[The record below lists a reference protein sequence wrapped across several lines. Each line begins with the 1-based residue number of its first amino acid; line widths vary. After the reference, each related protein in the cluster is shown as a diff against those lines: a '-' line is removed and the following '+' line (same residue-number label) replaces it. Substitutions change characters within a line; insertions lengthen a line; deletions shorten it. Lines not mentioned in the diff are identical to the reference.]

1 MRLIDRRLSMLL
13 AGASLLAACA
23 PSAAVESAAARD
35 LVAAV
40 APAEP
45 ARIEPVPVTSLVR
58 EVSIP
63 HQKFV
68 LDNGLTVI
76 VHEDRKAP
84 VVGISMWYNVG
95 SKDEPKGKTGFAH
108 LFEHLMF
115 NGTENLPGDYFT
127 YLQQV
132 GATDYNGTT
141 SFDRTNYFQTVPTG
155 ALERVLF
162 MESDRMGH
170 LLGAI
175 SQGVLDNQRGVV
187 QNEKRQGDNRPG
199 GLVFYKVLETLF
211 PEGHP
216 YHHQTIGSMADLDAA
231 SLQTVAGWF
240 HDKYGPNNAVLVLA
254 GDIDAATARPLVE
267 KYFAS
272 IPRGPV
278 NNVAQAVIPVLAAP
292 QSAVMKDQVATTSVS
307 RYWPVPGLLDDQLVA
322 LDVGGSVL
330 GGLASSRLDEV
341 LVRNEKLATS
351 VSAGL
356 YAFQRVGIFTVSAT
370 VKPGVDPAVVDKRLD
385 ELVAEFIANGPT
397 EDEVRR
403 ASVNEVGG
411 RIRGLEQVGG
421 FGGKA
426 VTLAESQTFT
436 GDSNWY
442 ARNLATYAS
451 ITPAAVKAA
460 MGQWLTKPAFS
471 LRLEPGA
478 RPPYEEA
485 KSVSA
490 KGGKAASRA
499 SKDARAA
506 KPGPKRE
513 VPPVGSLAALDFP
526 DVTIT
531 RLSNGV
537 ELQYAQRS
545 AVPVT
550 QMALSFDAG
559 EAADAPN
566 GRGLQSMVMSMLD
579 EGAAGMSSQQLAEAE
594 ERLGANI
601 ETGGSLDRSSVTLSA
616 LSANLAPSLTLLGD
630 IVKSPSFDPVEFER
644 ARAQRLTAIQQM
656 QKDPNGIA
664 QRVLPTL
671 LFGASHPYA
680 TLAGGDAAAI
690 ARFTRD
696 ELVGFKDAW
705 LRPDRMKIFVV
716 SDRPLAEIQ
725 PLIDAEFGQWAAP
738 SVPAGVKQ
746 FSAPPARPT
755 SARIVLINRPDSPQS
770 VISGGQI
777 TPADPRNNIEAL
789 LAANDVLGG
798 NFLSRIN
805 MDLREAKGWSYGVR
819 GSAQLSEKAV
829 PYIISAPVQ
838 ADRTGDSI
846 VALNKD
852 IGEFL
857 KSKGVN
863 GEEFSR
869 TIANRVNALPGQ
881 YETSGAVLSA
891 MMSNDL
897 YGRPANYQETLA
909 AKYRSYTAASLD
921 QAIRGTVDPSGF
933 VWVVVGDAAKVRPQL
948 DKLGMP
954 VEVIEA
960 R

>member
-1 MRLIDRRLSMLL
+1 MTLRNRRLSILL
-13 AGASLLAACA
+13 ASASLLAACA
-23 PSAAVESAAARD
+23 STPAVQTVAPPP
-35 LVAAV
+35 AAV
-40 APAEP
+40 ATAPAP
-45 ARIEPVPVTSLVR
+45 VEPVPVTSLVK
-58 EVSIP
+58 EVAIP

-68 LDNGLTVI
+68 LDNGLTVV

-84 VVGISMWYNVG
+84 VVAVSMWYNVG
-95 SKDEPKGKTGFAH
+95 SKDEPKGQTGFAH

-115 NGTENLPGDYFT
+115 NGTENLPGDYFN
-127 YLQQV
+127 YLQQI
-132 GATDYNGTT
+132 GATDLNGTT

-155 ALERVLF
+155 ALDRALF

-170 LLGAI
+170 LLGAVT
-175 SQGVLDNQRGVV
+175 QGVLDNQRGVV

-216 YHHQTIGSMADLDAA
+216 YHHSTIGSMADLDAA
-231 SLQTVAGWF
+231 SLTSVANWF
-240 HDKYGPNNAVLVLA
+240 RDKYGPNNAVLVLA

-267 KYFAS
+267 KYFGS
-272 IPRGPV
+272 ISRGPV
-278 NNVAQAVIPVLAAP
+278 NNVAQAAVPTLAAP
-292 QSAVMKDQVATTSVS
+292 QSVVMKDNVATTTVS
-307 RYWPVPGLLDDQLVA
+307 RYWPTPGLLDDQLVA
-322 LDVGGSVL
+322 LDVGGAVL
-330 GGLASSRLDEV
+330 GGLASSRLDEI
-341 LVRNEKLATS
+341 LVRNEKLATQ

-370 VKPGVDPAVVDKRLD
+370 VKPGVDPAVVEKRLD
-385 ELVAEFIANGPT
+385 ELVADFIAKGPN

-403 ASVNEVGG
+403 ASVTEVGG

-426 VTLAESQTFT
+426 VTLAEGQTYA
-436 GDSNWY
+436 GDSEWY

-451 ITPAAVKAA
+451 VTPAEIRQA
-460 MGQWLTKPAFS
+460 MNQWLTKPAMA

-485 KSVSA
+485 KSVNA
-490 KGGKAASRA
+490 KGGKKVDKNA
-499 SKDARAA
+499 KAA

-513 VPPVGSLAALDFP
+513 LPPVGSLAALDFP
-526 DVTIT
+526 EVTIA

-550 QMALSFDAG
+550 QLALSFDAG

-566 GRGLQSMVMSMLD
+566 SRGLQSMVMSMLD
-579 EGAAGMSSQQLAEAE
+579 EGTASLSSQKVAEAK

-601 ETGGSLDRSSVTLSA
+601 ETGSSLDRSTVTLSA
-616 LSANLAPSLTLLGD
+616 LSANLAPSLALMGD
-630 IVKSPSFDPVEFER
+630 IVKNPALDAAELER
-644 ARAQRLTAIQQM
+644 VRTQRLTAIAQIK
-656 QKDPNGIA
+656 KDANGMA
-664 QRVLPTL
+664 QRVLPAL
-671 LFGASHPYA
+671 LFGENHPYA
-680 TLAGGDAAAI
+680 TLAGGDAEAT

-705 LRPDRMKIFVV
+705 LRPDRMKVFVV

-725 PLIDAEFGQWAAP
+725 PLIEAEFGKWATP
-738 SVPAGVKQ
+738 SVAAGVKQ
-746 FSAPPARPT
+746 FTAPPPRPAK
-755 SARIVLINRPDSPQS
+755 ARIVLINRPDSPQS
-770 VISGGQI
+770 VISGGQV
-777 TPADPRNNIEAL
+777 TPADPRNNIEAVL
-789 LAANDVLGG
+789 SANDILGG

-805 MDLREAKGWSYGVR
+805 MDLREARGWSYGVR

-829 PYIISAPVQ
+829 PYVINAPVQ

-846 VALNKD
+846 RALNED
-852 IGEFL
+852 FGAFL
-857 KSKGVN
+857 GKKGVT
-863 GEEFSR
+863 GEELSR
-869 TIANRVNALPGQ
+869 TIANRINALPGQ

-897 YGRPANYQETLA
+897 FGRPTNYQETLA

-921 QAIRGTVDPSGF
+921 QAIRDVIDPNGF
-933 VWVVVGDAAKVRPQL
+933 VWVVVGEAAKVRPQL
-948 DKLGMP
+948 DKLGLP

>member
-1 MRLIDRRLSMLL
+1 MTLVSRRLSLLL

-23 PSAAVESAAARD
+23 SNPAVQT
-35 LVAAV
+35 VAPPPAVVAV
-40 APAEP
+40 APVP
-45 ARIEPVPVTSLVR
+45 AEPVPVTSLVK
-58 EVSIP
+58 EVAIP

-76 VHEDRKAP
+76 VHEDHKAP
-84 VVGISMWYNVG
+84 VVGVSMWYNVG
-95 SKDEPKGKTGFAH
+95 SKDEPRGETGFAH

-115 NGTENLPGDYFT
+115 NGSENLPEDFFK
-127 YLQQV
+127 YLQQI

-141 SFDRTNYFQTVPTG
+141 SFDRTNYFETVPTG
-155 ALERVLF
+155 GLERALF

-187 QNEKRQGDNRPG
+187 QNEKRQNDNRPG
-199 GLVFYKVLETLF
+199 GLVFYTVLETLF

-216 YHHQTIGSMADLDAA
+216 YHHTTIGSMADLDAA
-231 SLQTVAGWF
+231 TLTTVANWF
-240 HDKYGPNNAVLVLA
+240 RDKYGPNNAVLVLA

-267 KYFAS
+267 KYFGS

-278 NNVAQAVIPVLAAP
+278 NDVAQAAVPTLAAP
-292 QSAVMKDQVATTSVS
+292 QSVVMKDNVATTTVS
-307 RYWPVPGLLDDQLVA
+307 RYWPTPGLLDEQLVA
-322 LDVGGSVL
+322 LDVGGAVL
-330 GGLASSRLDEV
+330 GGLASSRLDEI
-341 LVRNEKLATS
+341 LVRNEKLATG

-370 VKPGVDPAVVDKRLD
+370 VKPGVDPAVVEKRLD
-385 ELVAEFIANGPT
+385 ELVADFIAKGPS

-403 ASVNEVGG
+403 ASVTEVGG

-426 VTLAESQTFT
+426 VTLAEGQTFA
-436 GDSNWY
+436 GDSDWY
-442 ARNLATYAS
+442 AKNLATYAS
-451 ITPAAVKAA
+451 VTPADIRQA
-460 MGQWLTKPAFS
+460 MGQWLTKPALS

-478 RPPYEEA
+478 RPPYEETKFIA
-485 KSVSA
+485 P
-490 KGGKAASRA
+490 KGVKKNATAAR
-499 SKDARAA
+499 
-506 KPGPKRE
+506 PGPKRE
-513 VPPVGSLAALDFP
+513 IPPVGSLAPLDFP
-526 DVTIT
+526 DVTIAH
-531 RLSNGV
+531 LSNGV
-537 ELQYAQRS
+537 QLQYAQRT

-550 QMALSFDAG
+550 QLALSFDAG
-559 EAADAPN
+559 DAADAPS

-579 EGAAGMSSQQLAEAE
+579 EGTASLSSQKIAEAK

-601 ETGGSLDRSSVTLSA
+601 DTGSSLDRSTVTLSA
-616 LSANLAPSLTLLGD
+616 LSANLGPSLALMGD
-630 IVKSPSFDPVEFER
+630 IVKHPAFDPAELER
-644 ARAQRLTAIQQM
+644 VRTQQLTGIKQL

-664 QRVLPTL
+664 QRVLPAL
-671 LFGASHPYA
+671 LFGPAHPYA
-680 TLAGGDAAAI
+680 TLVGGDAAAI
-690 ARFTRD
+690 GRFTRD

-705 LRPDRMKIFVV
+705 LRPDRLKVFVV

-725 PLIDAEFGQWAAP
+725 PLIEAEFGQWAIP
-738 SVPAGVKQ
+738 PVPAGVKQ
-746 FSAPPARPT
+746 FIAAPARPT
-755 SARIVLINRPDSPQS
+755 HPRIVLVNRPDSPQS
-770 VISGGQI
+770 VIAGGQI

-789 LAANDVLGG
+789 QSANDVLGG

-805 MDLREAKGWSYGVR
+805 MDLREAKGWSYGVSGR
-819 GSAQLSEKAV
+819 AQLSEKAV

-846 VALNKD
+846 KALNAD
-852 IGEFL
+852 IGSFL
-857 KSKGVN
+857 RAKGVTP
-863 GEEFSR
+863 EELSR

-881 YETSGAVLSA
+881 FETSGAVLSA

-897 YGRPANYQETLA
+897 FGRPTNYQESLA

-921 QAIRGTVDPSGF
+921 QAIRGAVDPNGF
-933 VWVVVGDAAKVRPQL
+933 VWVVVGEAAKVKPQL
-948 DKLGMP
+948 DKLGIP